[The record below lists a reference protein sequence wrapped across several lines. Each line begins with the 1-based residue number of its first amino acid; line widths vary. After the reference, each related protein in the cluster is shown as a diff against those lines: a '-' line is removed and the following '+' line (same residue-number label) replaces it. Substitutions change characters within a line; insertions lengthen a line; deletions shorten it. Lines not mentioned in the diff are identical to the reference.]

1 MKPTELT
8 KQQVERF
15 MRKTAEKFPSIEI
28 PEVMTD
34 IHIRVNQDTGDIM
47 SYDDDGNEIT
57 RGLVEDWMGNTDEAF
72 YDEVAKM
79 MRSEFRKNKN
89 VADNL
94 GIMKPYSFVLED
106 EDGDNKAELYV
117 ADDTTVII
125 GGDLMKDLDDDLEK
139 FFNKLMKE

>member
-1 MKPTELT
+1 MKPTELA

-15 MRKTAEKFPSIEI
+15 MRKTAEKFPSIGI

-57 RGLVEDWMGNTDEAF
+57 RGLVEDWMGNTDDAF
-72 YDEVAKM
+72 YDEVAQM
-79 MRSEFRKNKN
+79 LRSEFRKNKN
-89 VADNL
+89 AADSL

-125 GGDLMKDLDDDLEK
+125 GGDLMKGLDDDLDK
-139 FFNKLMKE
+139 FFNKLMEE

>member
-1 MKPTELT
+1 MKPTELA

-15 MRKTAEKFPSIEI
+15 MRKTAEKFPSIDI

-57 RGLVEDWMGNTDEAF
+57 RGLVEDWMGNTDDAF
-72 YDEVAKM
+72 YDEVAQM
-79 MRSEFRKNKN
+79 LRSEFRKNKN
-89 VADNL
+89 VADNF

-125 GGDLMKDLDDDLEK
+125 GGDLMKGLDDDLDK
-139 FFNKLMKE
+139 FFNKLMEE

>member
-125 GGDLMKDLDDDLEK
+125 GGDLMKGLDDDLEK

>member
-1 MKPTELT
+1 
-8 KQQVERF
+8 
-15 MRKTAEKFPSIEI
+15 MRKTAEKFPPIDI

-72 YDEVAKM
+72 YDEVAQM
-79 MRSEFRKNKN
+79 LRSEFRKNKN
-89 VADNL
+89 VADNF

-125 GGDLMKDLDDDLEK
+125 GGDLMKGLDDDLDK
-139 FFNKLMKE
+139 FFNKLMEE